1 MCRRVEFG
9 NISNTL
15 YRDYVVMKLKM
26 IKASIVG
33 VLLSC
38 SSPLFA
44 TPTAYLPVGM
54 DAQLDH
60 QLDTLFA
67 LTSGTPMAKPYR
79 LAEVE
84 TALTKLESSEP
95 ALVAAI
101 RAKIK
106 PYQSDDAIT
115 RVGVKLQVDSDTS
128 KQIANQRGL
137 SSDEWGQG
145 FFEGIWR
152 ANDYTLV
159 QVGLDYRAKANK
171 FVNYNTFVS
180 FAGEDLQLNIGYKEH
195 WFSPFKHSAQVIST
209 NAKTAP
215 SVSIGMVQPAHN
227 WWNFDFELYY
237 SELEHVDNGILYQNE
252 LHSGTPKL
260 AGTHFSIEPINGWK
274 IGINRMMQF
283 GGGPRKVDA
292 GDVFDAFFD
301 PAGNDNSGLTGSK
314 DNELGDQY
322 ATITSTVNFNWGM
335 PIELYFEYGGE
346 DTKNHKNYQFGNT
359 VSNVGF
365 FLPKMTDA
373 MSLRYEYTN
382 MHSLW
387 YVNEI
392 YPVNGNTVGGFVTG
406 HYAADQRYSDFH
418 ADGVAKVYAD
428 APPTQVHSMELTYN
442 ESLSSLWRGKLTL
455 IENESN
461 YLNEFGQTSADYEK
475 AIELQLSNTRQWNEH
490 TLETTLTYGEDVFG
504 ENYTWLSVALFW

>member
-1 MCRRVEFG
+1 
-9 NISNTL
+9 
-15 YRDYVVMKLKM
+15 
-26 IKASIVG
+26 
-33 VLLSC
+33 
-38 SSPLFA
+38 
-44 TPTAYLPVGM
+44 
-54 DAQLDH
+54 
-60 QLDTLFA
+60 
-67 LTSGTPMAKPYR
+67 
-79 LAEVE
+79 
-84 TALTKLESSEP
+84 
-95 ALVAAI
+95 
-101 RAKIK
+101 
-106 PYQSDDAIT
+106 
-115 RVGVKLQVDSDTS
+115 
-128 KQIANQRGL
+128 
-137 SSDEWGQG
+137 
-145 FFEGIWR
+145 
-152 ANDYTLV
+152 
-159 QVGLDYRAKANK
+159 
-171 FVNYNTFVS
+171 
-180 FAGEDLQLNIGYKEH
+180 
-195 WFSPFKHSAQVIST
+195 
-209 NAKTAP
+209 
-215 SVSIGMVQPAHN
+215 
-227 WWNFDFELYY
+227 
-237 SELEHVDNGILYQNE
+237 
-252 LHSGTPKL
+252 
-260 AGTHFSIEPINGWK
+260 
-274 IGINRMMQF
+274 
-283 GGGPRKVDA
+283 
-292 GDVFDAFFD
+292 
-301 PAGNDNSGLTGSK
+301 
-314 DNELGDQY
+314 
-322 ATITSTVNFNWGM
+322 M

-428 APPTQVHSMELTYN
+428 APPTQVHNMELTYN

>member
-1 MCRRVEFG
+1 
-9 NISNTL
+9 
-15 YRDYVVMKLKM
+15 MKFKM
-26 IKASIVG
+26 IKATAIS

-38 SSPLFA
+38 SSPLLA
-44 TPTAYLPVGM
+44 TPTAYLPIGM

-67 LTSGTPMAKPYR
+67 LTSGTPMTKPYR

-84 TALTKLESSEP
+84 YALNELENKAPSL
-95 ALVAAI
+95 AAAI

-106 PYQSDDAIT
+106 PYQREDAIT
-115 RVGVKLQVDSDTS
+115 RVGLKFQVDGDTT
-128 KQIANQRGL
+128 KKIANQRGL

-159 QVGLDYRAKANK
+159 QVGVDYRAKQNK

-180 FAGEDLQLNIGYKEH
+180 FAGDDLQLNVGYKEH
-195 WFSPFKHSAQVIST
+195 WFSPFKHSAQIIST

-215 SVSIGMVQPAHN
+215 SISLGMVQPAHN

-237 SELEHVDNGILYQNE
+237 SELEHVENGILYQGE

-260 AGTHFSIEPINGWK
+260 AGTHFSIEPLSGWK

-283 GGGPRKVDA
+283 GGGPREVDA

-301 PAGNDNSGLTGSK
+301 PAGNDNSELAGGP
-314 DNELGDQY
+314 DNELGDQF
-322 ATITSTVNFNWGM
+322 ASITSTINFDFGF
-335 PIELYFEYGGE
+335 PTELYFEYGGE
-346 DTKNHKNYQFGNT
+346 DTKEHQNYQFGNIAYSIGAFFPQITDT
-359 VSNVGF
+359 V
-365 FLPKMTDA
+365 A
-373 MSLRYEYTN
+373 LRYEHTN

-387 YVNEI
+387 YENYI
-392 YPVNGNTVGGFVTG
+392 YPTFGNTVDGFVVG
-406 HYAADQRYSDFH
+406 HFAADQRYFG
-418 ADGVAKVYAD
+418 DGVPSQTHVL
-428 APPTQVHSMELTYN
+428 ELSYL
-442 ESLSSLWRGKLTL
+442 ESLSSLWVAKLTS
-455 IENESN
+455 IKNESN
-461 YLNEFGQTSADYEK
+461 YHYDIGGYSKEYES
-475 AIELQLSNTRQWNEH
+475 AIELQLSNTRQLNEH

-504 ENYTWLSVALFW
+504 ENYTWLSVALYW